1 MQQLIDDML
10 TNMKKYDS
18 NTWRWDKYICEEV
31 DLVYK
36 AYTPLVEAI
45 YKKYSG
51 KAWKPGQKNFM
62 SLEELQTLVED
73 LGLLNDQLVQRE
85 IDICFNLAM
94 MT

>member
-51 KAWKPGQKNFM
+51 KA
-62 SLEELQTLVED
+62 
-73 LGLLNDQLVQRE
+73 
-85 IDICFNLAM
+85 
-94 MT
+94 